1 MQWKQA
7 MRKSVSAVRGIS
19 AAAPRL
25 TWLGAAILAG
35 LTCLPLL
42 IAVLLL

>member
-1 MQWKQA
+1 
-7 MRKSVSAVRGIS
+7 MRKSLTAVRGIT
-19 AAAPRL
+19 ATAPRL

-42 IAVLLL
+42 IIVLLI